1 MTNPSEHYR
10 ARLAT
15 VNAQQQQA
23 SHRGSRFFVVLLIGL
38 GLTAALGFA
47 AHRGELPSY
56 PAVIFGVACLVVLP
70 WLLRI
75 RYTDAY
81 RLTRL
86 VDHIEA
92 GFARTKG
99 EPPVAP
105 RTGEEFRDPTHLYD
119 RDLDILGPNSLFTLL
134 STVRTHLAE
143 RQLAR
148 TLLSL
153 PPHETSVSRQTTVQV
168 LTPKTELRERIA
180 LLGDTPIHQIPA
192 TLFEAWLEEPP
203 LEAPPYVRPL
213 LQVTAVLLIGCGIAG
228 GFHFVAWPTLY
239 PNIAA
244 ILAIQSAIALY
255 LRVRIQP
262 ILERASRLAAP
273 AALLREGLSLMQSET
288 FADPVLQSLQAQVT
302 TPADAQALLGK
313 LQTQLTLLEQ
323 RTKEWFYF
331 PGLALCIG
339 TKATLAIE
347 AWRRLHGADL
357 RRWLDAWAEFETLN
371 ALATYAFEHPASDGY
386 CYPELLPPNHPA
398 TYEATDLAHPLLPAH
413 AVRNTIELNPATRF
427 YLISGS
433 NMAGKSTLLRTLGL
447 NAVLAALGVP
457 VRATRARL
465 SPFRIGASLALT
477 DSLADGKSKFLA
489 EVERLSQILA
499 LTQPGTPTLFL
510 IDEIFSGTNSLDRRT
525 AADAILHQ
533 LMRNGAIGALSTHDL
548 TLTELADLEGLHGL
562 NLHMASPDPDD
573 PLAFDYLLKPGIN
586 QSSNAL
592 AILRMMGLET

>member
-1 MTNPSEHYR
+1 MTTPSEHYR
-10 ARLAT
+10 VRLAT
-15 VNAQQQQA
+15 VTAEQQHA
-23 SHRGSRFFVVLLIGL
+23 SRRGSTLLLILLAGIAVT
-38 GLTAALGFA
+38 GILGFA
-47 AHRGELPSY
+47 AHRGHLPSY
-56 PAVIFGVACLVVLP
+56 PSAIFGVMCVVVLP
-70 WLLRI
+70 WLLKI

-81 RLTRL
+81 RLTSL
-86 VDHIEA
+86 VDHLEA
-92 GFARTKG
+92 GLARIKG
-99 EPPVAP
+99 EPPLTP
-105 RTGEEFRDPTHLYD
+105 RTGEEFRDPAHLYD
-119 RDLDILGPNSLFTLL
+119 RDLDILGPNSLFSLL

-143 RQLAR
+143 RHLAR

-153 PPHETSVSRQTTVQV
+153 PPHEASLAHQTTVQV

-192 TLFEAWLEEPP
+192 TLFEAWLDEPP
-203 LEAPPYVRPL
+203 LEAPASVRPV
-213 LQVTAVLLIGCGIAG
+213 LQVTAVLLIACGVAG
-228 GFHFVAWPTLY
+228 GFHFAAWPTLY

-244 ILAIQSAIALY
+244 ILALQSAIALY
-255 LRVRIQP
+255 LRGRIQP

-288 FADPVLQSLQAQVT
+288 FTDPALQNLQAQAT
-302 TPADAQALLGK
+302 TPANAQELLGK

-347 AWRRLHGADL
+347 AWRRLHGPDL
-357 RRWLDAWAEFETLN
+357 RRWLDAWAEFETLS
-371 ALATYAFEHPASDGY
+371 ALATYAFEHPASEGY
-386 CYPELLPPNHPA
+386 SYPELPPPSHPA
-398 TYEATDLAHPLLPAH
+398 TYEATGLAHPLLPAH
-413 AVRNTIELNPATRF
+413 AVRNTIALNSETRF

-465 SPFRIGASLALT
+465 SPFQIGASLALT

-489 EVERLSQILA
+489 EVERLSHILA
-499 LTQPGTPTLFL
+499 LTEPGKPTLFL

-525 AADAILHQ
+525 AAGAILHQ

-548 TLTELADLEGLHGL
+548 TLTELADLRDLHGL